1 MNIKARITVSAMIFF
16 LSAAVSVYAQITVK
30 QDKYGRIIVSNMDGD
45 SHYKYVGKPKSA
57 NYVKTPGAVDVPP
70 YYLAKIQ
77 KLAKRHK
84 LKESL
89 ILAVA
94 KAESSFNPFAVSHK
108 GAVGIMQLM
117 PDTARQYGVYNRY
130 NVDQNLEGGIKH
142 LKYLYDKY
150 NQNLP
155 LTLAAYNA
163 GEDAVSKYKGVPPYK
178 ETRNYI
184 KRVMNYMGLSYNSS
198 VSSKVRQKI
207 YKIVTEDGRVIITDQ
222 LPSQVN
228 GRVSVIE

>member
-1 MNIKARITVSAMIFF
+1 MRIRITALIIF
-16 LSAAVSVYAQITVK
+16 LAAVVPLSAQITVK
-30 QDKYGRIIVSNMDGD
+30 QDKYGRIIVSNMDKD
-45 SHYKYVGKPKSA
+45 SHYKYLGKPKKSK
-57 NYVKTPGAVDVPP
+57 YKKTPGTINVPP
-70 YYLAKIQ
+70 YYLAKIR
-77 KLAKRHK
+77 KLAKRYK
-84 LKESL
+84 LKEKL

-130 NVDQNLEGGIKH
+130 NVDQNLEGGIRH

-150 NQNLP
+150 KQNLP

-163 GEDAVSKYKGVPPYK
+163 GEEAVKKYKGVPPYK

-184 KRVMNYMGLSYNSS
+184 KRVLKYMGLSYNRFST
-198 VSSKVRQKI
+198 KVKQKI
-207 YKIVTEDGRVIITDQ
+207 YKIVTDDGRVIITDR
-222 LPSQVN
+222 LPSKVN